1 MTSLVSLDMQQMSAG
16 SSCWADGQL
25 QSVGVKAEFGT
36 GRLSTVRSFQSGI
49 SIVMQDFSL
58 HGTGKIRLHS
68 NESPP
73 PLMAF
78 FTSVS
83 GVTNVSY
90 SEPRV
95 SLGDRFSNIE
105 LPEYQTGQFMDV
117 KSNSP
122 VKTLMVCMDADVYSR
137 LTGQS
142 SEELAD
148 ALYSLD
154 RGKNLPRKRTTR
166 SKNIDFSQQI
176 CAHQIYES
184 FTNNPSDKLFLEAK
198 ALELVAL
205 QLKQLEHLTGES
217 SRKQVTTRNIA
228 MVSRACDILANEMAN
243 PPAARELA
251 RRVGLNHNQLVRGFQ
266 ETLGVAPFEYLRV
279 MRLEKARHLIASR
292 ECNVTEAAFTVG
304 YSSLSHFCKTFRDE
318 FGVNPK
324 TLA

>member
-16 SSCWADGQL
+16 PSCWADGQL
-25 QSVGVKAEFGT
+25 QSVGVRGEFGT
-36 GRLSTVRSFQSGI
+36 GHLSAVRSFQSGI
-49 SIVMQDFSL
+49 SIVVQDFSL
-58 HGTGKIRLHS
+58 HGTGKIRLRS

-78 FTSVS
+78 FTCVS
-83 GVTNVSY
+83 GVTNLSY

-105 LPEYQTGQFMDV
+105 LPEYKTGQFMDV

-142 SEELAD
+142 SDELAD

-154 RGKNLPRKRTTR
+154 RGKNVLRKRTTR
-166 SKNIDFSQQI
+166 SKSIDFSQQI

-198 ALELVAL
+198 ALELAAL
-205 QLKQLEHLTGES
+205 QLKQLEHLTGEP
-217 SRKQVTTRNIA
+217 SRKQGMTQNIT
-228 MVSRACDILANEMAN
+228 MVSRACNILENEMAN
-243 PPAARELA
+243 PPTARELA

-266 ETLGVAPFEYLRV
+266 ETLGIAPFEYLRV
-279 MRLEKARHLIASR
+279 IRLEKARQLIASR

-304 YSSLSHFCKTFRDE
+304 YSSLSHFCKTFREE

>member
-1 MTSLVSLDMQQMSAG
+1 MSSLVSLDMQQMSAG

-25 QSVGVKAEFGT
+25 QSVGVRAEFGT

-78 FTSVS
+78 FTCVS

-90 SEPRV
+90 SAPRV

-117 KSNSP
+117 TSNSP
-122 VKTLMVCMDADVYSR
+122 IKTLMVCMDADVYSR

-142 SEELAD
+142 SDELAD
-148 ALYSLD
+148 ALYFLD
-154 RGKNLPRKRTTR
+154 RGKSTLRKRTR
-166 SKNIDFSQQI
+166 SKNLDFSQQI
-176 CAHQIYES
+176 CARQIYES

-198 ALELVAL
+198 ALELAAL
-205 QLKQLEHLTGES
+205 QLKQLEHLTGEP
-217 SRKQVTTRNIA
+217 SRKLGMTQNIT
-228 MVSRACDILANEMAN
+228 MVSRACDILKNEMAN

-279 MRLEKARHLIASR
+279 IRLEKARHLIASR
-292 ECNVTEAAFTVG
+292 QCNVTEAAFTVG